1 MILNLGYTDIS
12 TENSKSHNEQM
23 EKCCWHSLG
32 LKKQILLKVKPK
44 YSTLRLDIHGRPLQQ
59 RMLLFM
65 IQRVTV
71 DENAS
76 TNTTIANVNWA

>member
-1 MILNLGYTDIS
+1 MILNLAYIDIS

-23 EKCCWHSLG
+23 KKCCWHLLG

-44 YSTLRLDIHGRPLQQ
+44 YSTLRSDTHGRPLQQ
-59 RMLLFM
+59 IMLLFM
-65 IQRVTV
+65 IQIVRA

-76 TNTTIANVNWA
+76 TNTTIVNVN